1 MKFPQRINKI
11 IPKVLKDMNI
21 EQRTKNWQVVEKWTE
36 IVGAR
41 ISEHAQATAVDTD
54 NLYVNVDS
62 PMWQSQLFL
71 MKGTIIRKI
80 KILNLGLLMKW
91 GDIRRQDGE
100 EK

>member
-21 EQRTKNWQVVEKWTE
+21 EQRTKNWQVVEKWAE

-80 KILNLGLLMKW
+80 KKYGTSIR
-91 GDIRRQDGE
+91 DIKFRVVDEMGGH
-100 EK
+100 